1 MRYICRECKDT
12 PPCILEV
19 PENTEVPTT
28 CPWLGNLFS
37 NKDELDN
44 VEWQELSDSEYFEMR
59 GFAKTQIGEM
69 NMVEGGKFLI
79 CDGCTNNHG
88 SSLCV
93 SCISGSN
100 YKSKTDNCCAGCNC
114 DGFLVT
120 DKEQEHCLKWTPAG
134 GSEKQSMNKEETPKR
149 GKILMRALDII
160 NGERQDKYGKPEDS
174 FGLIADYW
182 NDFLASKGV
191 IFDNRIGAKEV
202 AEMMMLFKIA
212 RMSGQKPSLDN
223 YLDCIGYAAI
233 AAGMIEEDM

>member
-59 GFAKTQIGEM
+59 GFVKTQAGDM

-79 CDGCTNNHG
+79 CDGCANNHER
-88 SSLCV
+88 SSFCV

-100 YKSKTDNCCAGCNC
+100 YKRKTDDC
-114 DGFLVT
+114 
-120 DKEQEHCLKWTPAG
+120 EHCHCDKTSDCGNDGDYTPRDG
-134 GSEKQSMNKEETPKR
+134 KESSR
-149 GKILMRALDII
+149 LGKILMRAL
-160 NGERQDKYGKPEDS
+160 
-174 FGLIADYW
+174 
-182 NDFLASKGV
+182 
-191 IFDNRIGAKEV
+191 
-202 AEMMMLFKIA
+202 
-212 RMSGQKPSLDN
+212 
-223 YLDCIGYAAI
+223 
-233 AAGMIEEDM
+233 